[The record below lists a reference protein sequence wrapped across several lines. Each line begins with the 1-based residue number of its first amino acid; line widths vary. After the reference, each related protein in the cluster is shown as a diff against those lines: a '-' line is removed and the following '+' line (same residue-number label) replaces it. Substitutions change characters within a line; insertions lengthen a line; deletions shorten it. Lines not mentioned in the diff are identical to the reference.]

1 MERNTMARPDKAA
14 AVAEL
19 SERFSSSAGVVLTEY
34 RGLSVKAL
42 GQLRRTLGDEAT
54 YAVSKNTLTTIAARE
69 AGVAGIE
76 DQLVGPTAIAF
87 ISGDPVLV
95 AKGLR
100 DFGRTNPQLIIKGG
114 VLEGRVISPEEVGR
128 LADLESREVLL
139 AKVASGMQG
148 ILQQAIS
155 LISAPLSQAARL
167 MAALQDAATE
177 NPSLL
182 AGGDVRPEPTSTD
195 LAAAED
201 TREPTNA
208 ELAAT
213 EDTSEPSTEELAASA
228 ATAAPAAPSME
239 TASEDTTAATAAEDQ

>member
-1 MERNTMARPDKAA
+1 MARPDKAA

-42 GQLRRTLGDEAT
+42 GELRRTLGDDAT

-69 AGVAGIE
+69 AGVTGIE

-87 ISGDPVLV
+87 ISGDPVTV

-100 DFGRTNPQLIIKGG
+100 DFGRANPLLIIKGG
-114 VLEGRVISPEEVGR
+114 VLEGKVIGPDEVRR

-139 AKVASGMQG
+139 AKVAGGMQG

-167 MAALQDAATE
+167 LAALQQAAEE

-182 AGGDVRPEPTSTD
+182 AAGDARPEPTNAD

-201 TREPTNA
+201 TSEPTNA

-213 EDTSEPSTEELAASA
+213 EDTSEPSNEELAAPA
-228 ATAAPAAPSME
+228 ATAAPAAPS
-239 TASEDTTAATAAEDQ
+239 TDTAAEDTTTASAAEDK

>member
-1 MERNTMARPDKAA
+1 MARPDKAA

-42 GQLRRTLGDEAT
+42 GELRRTLGDDAT

-69 AGVAGIE
+69 AGVSGIE

-87 ISGDPVLV
+87 ISGDPVNV

-100 DFGRTNPQLIIKGG
+100 DFGRANPLLIIKGG
-114 VLEGRVISPEEVGR
+114 VLEGKVITPEEVRR

-139 AKVASGMQG
+139 AKVAGGMQG

-167 MAALQDAATE
+167 IAALEQAAAE

-182 AGGDVRPEPTSTD
+182 AAGDTPSEPTNAD
-195 LAAAED
+195 LAAADD
-201 TREPTNA
+201 TTEPTNA
-208 ELAAT
+208 ELAAP
-213 EDTSEPSTEELAASA
+213 EDISEPSNEELAASA
-228 ATAAPAAPSME
+228 ATAAPAAPS
-239 TASEDTTAATAAEDQ
+239 TDTAAEETTPASAAEDQ

>member
-1 MERNTMARPDKAA
+1 MARPDKAA

-42 GQLRRTLGDEAT
+42 GELRRTLGEDAT

-69 AGVAGIE
+69 AGVSGIE

-87 ISGDPVLV
+87 ISGDPVTV

-100 DFGRTNPQLIIKGG
+100 DFGRANPLLIIKGG
-114 VLEGRVISPEEVGR
+114 VLEGRVITPEEVRR

-139 AKVASGMQG
+139 AKVAGGMQG

-167 MAALQDAATE
+167 MAALEQAAAE

-182 AGGDVRPEPTSTD
+182 AAGDPTAEPTNAD
-195 LAAAED
+195 LAAADD
-201 TREPTNA
+201 TTEPTNA

-213 EDTSEPSTEELAASA
+213 EDTSEPSNEELAASA
-228 ATAAPAAPSME
+228 ATAAPAAPS
-239 TASEDTTAATAAEDQ
+239 TDTAAEETTPASAAEDQ

>member
-1 MERNTMARPDKAA
+1 MARPDKAA

-42 GQLRRTLGDEAT
+42 GELRRTLGEDAT

-87 ISGDPVLV
+87 ISGDPVIV

-100 DFGRTNPQLIIKGG
+100 DFGRANPQLIIKGG
-114 VLEGRVISPEEVGR
+114 VLEGKVISPDEVRR

-139 AKVASGMQG
+139 AKVAGGMQG

-167 MAALQDAATE
+167 MAALEQAAAE

-182 AGGDVRPEPTSTD
+182 AAGDARPEPTNAD
-195 LAAAED
+195 LAAAERHHR
-201 TREPTNA
+201 THQHRA
-208 ELAAT
+208 RGHGRAT
-213 EDTSEPSTEELAASA
+213 DEPSTEELAAPA
-228 ATAAPAAPSME
+228 ATAAPAAPSTE
-239 TASEDTTAATAAEDQ
+239 TAVEDTTSASAAEDQ